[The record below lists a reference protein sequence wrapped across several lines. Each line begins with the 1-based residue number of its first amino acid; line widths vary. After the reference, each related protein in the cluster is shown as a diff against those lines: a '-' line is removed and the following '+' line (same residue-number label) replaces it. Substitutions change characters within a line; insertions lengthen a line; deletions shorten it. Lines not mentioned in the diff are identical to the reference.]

1 MWVLYKT
8 LIDKTFF
15 IILLKSE
22 ITGNT
27 LDYRCKVVRHVLLFK
42 YIQYNFFFTYGES
55 QKENGRHLSIV
66 NMYQI
71 RYWIFCN

>member
-27 LDYRCKVVRHVLLFK
+27 LDYRCKVVGHFLLFK
-42 YIQYNFFFTYGES
+42 YIQYNFFYLWGKSKGKWQALEYSKHVSNKISLNF
-55 QKENGRHLSIV
+55 L
-66 NMYQI
+66 
-71 RYWIFCN
+71 

>member
-8 LIDKTFF
+8 LINKTFF

-27 LDYRCKVVRHVLLFK
+27 LDYRCKVVGHVLLFK
-42 YIQYNFFFTYGES
+42 YIQYNFFLLMGKVKRKMAGTW
-55 QKENGRHLSIV
+55 V
-66 NMYQI
+66 
-71 RYWIFCN
+71 